1 MSSEEELNLSDVP
14 SEKSVVSCQSVL
26 QLNNAELREVL
37 KRTQLKY
44 QKLAHAYN
52 SLQIEYNTLEAT
64 KSTGSKA
71 RKSLSGEDREVGH
84 ARARFVFAYE
94 LWVDCSILDNHER
107 PLGVDPHNPDRYDT
121 QSTQE
126 LAIIAEVYE
135 SLPSHLQEALAD
147 PRRRPSFISLF
158 QTHAKTER
166 ATIVHTT
173 RQIAGQLFKLDPE
186 YFYSQSDRTAIPELK
201 ALLYNPS
208 KPEEKY
214 PPFPPMLF
222 PLNDCN
228 STSPFMVK
236 ELARFL
242 KSILFGLSTLGGDA
256 AGRRALKSI
265 LWGITETTPGMIA
278 LAATVLTFVCG
289 PDQTFSEKSKGQS
302 CVDWG
307 ERFLLYK
314 QAILKFPPQ
323 YYERLISWYNAQIF
337 GTRKDKTAT
346 SESTSA
352 KKPPPPRK
360 RFGAVDDLIQRMEST
375 DVTSPSSSTTVAPD
389 RPSPTPSFHASALQ
403 PAAASEL
410 NLGDQV
416 RGDPLSEE
424 APQVEAVARTNKKI
438 RGGG

>member
-14 SEKSVVSCQSVL
+14 SENSVVSCQSVS
-26 QLNNAELREVL
+26 QLDNTELREVL
-37 KRTQLKY
+37 KGTQLKY
-44 QKLAHAYN
+44 QKLAHKYN
-52 SLQIEYNTLEAT
+52 SLRIEYDALKAT

-84 ARARFVFAYE
+84 AGRGSCLHTSF
-94 LWVDCSILDNHER
+94 
-107 PLGVDPHNPDRYDT
+107 G
-121 QSTQE
+121 STE
-126 LAIIAEVYE
+126 LAIIAKVYE

-147 PRRRPSFISLF
+147 PRWRPSFITLF

-166 ATIVHTT
+166 ATIVHTA
-173 RQIAGQLFKLDPE
+173 RQIAGQLLKLDAE
-186 YFYSQSDRTAIPELK
+186 YFHSQYDRTAIPELK

-256 AGRRALKSI
+256 AGRRAPKSI

-302 CVDWG
+302 CVHWG

-323 YYERLISWYNAQIF
+323 YYEQLISWYNAQIF

-352 KKPPPPRK
+352 KKPPPPRG

-375 DVTSPSSSTTVAPD
+375 GVMSPSSSTTVAPD
-389 RPSPTPSFHASALQ
+389 RPSPTPSFHASCYGFTLA
-403 PAAASEL
+403 
-410 NLGDQV
+410 G
-416 RGDPLSEE
+416 
-424 APQVEAVARTNKKI
+424 T
-438 RGGG
+438 

>member
-14 SEKSVVSCQSVL
+14 SENSVVSCQSVS
-26 QLNNAELREVL
+26 QLDNTELREVL
-37 KRTQLKY
+37 KGTQLKY
-44 QKLAHAYN
+44 QKLAHKYN
-52 SLQIEYNTLEAT
+52 SLQDR
-64 KSTGSKA
+64 STGSKA

-84 ARARFVFAYE
+84 AGARFVFAYE
-94 LWVDCSILDNHER
+94 LWVDCSILENNDR

-121 QSTQE
+121 RSTQE

-147 PRRRPSFISLF
+147 PRRRPSFITLSS
-158 QTHAKTER
+158 
-166 ATIVHTT
+166 ATIVHTA
-173 RQIAGQLFKLDPE
+173 RQIAGQLLKLDAE
-186 YFYSQSDRTAIPELK
+186 YFHSQYDRTAIPELK
-201 ALLYNPS
+201 VLLYNPS

-222 PLNDCN
+222 PSNDCN

-236 ELARFL
+236 ELAKVAML
-242 KSILFGLSTLGGDA
+242 QGDCTP
-256 AGRRALKSI
+256 KSI

-302 CVDWG
+302 CVHWG

-323 YYERLISWYNAQIF
+323 YYEQLISWYNAQIF

-352 KKPPPPRK
+352 KKPPPPRG
-360 RFGAVDDLIQRMEST
+360 RFGAD
-375 DVTSPSSSTTVAPD
+375 
-389 RPSPTPSFHASALQ
+389 
-403 PAAASEL
+403 
-410 NLGDQV
+410 
-416 RGDPLSEE
+416 
-424 APQVEAVARTNKKI
+424 
-438 RGGG
+438 

>member
-14 SEKSVVSCQSVL
+14 SENSVVSCQSVS
-26 QLNNAELREVL
+26 QLDNTELREVL
-37 KRTQLKY
+37 KGTQLKY
-44 QKLAHAYN
+44 QKLAHKYN
-52 SLQIEYNTLEAT
+52 SLRIEYDALKAT

-84 ARARFVFAYE
+84 AGARFVFAYE
-94 LWVDCSILDNHER
+94 LWVDCSILENNDR
-107 PLGVDPHNPDRYDT
+107 PLGVDPHNPDRYDSR
-121 QSTQE
+121 STQE

-147 PRRRPSFISLF
+147 PRRRPSFITLF

-166 ATIVHTT
+166 ATIVHTA
-173 RQIAGQLFKLDPE
+173 RQIAGQLLKLDAE
-186 YFYSQSDRTAIPELK
+186 YFHSQYDRAAIPELK

-222 PLNDCN
+222 PSNDCN

-256 AGRRALKSI
+256 AGRRAPKSI

-323 YYERLISWYNAQIF
+323 YYEELISWYNAQIF

-352 KKPPPPRK
+352 KKPPPPRG
-360 RFGAVDDLIQRMEST
+360 RFGAVDDLIQRMGST
-375 DVTSPSSSTTVAPD
+375 GVTSPSSSTTVAPD

-410 NLGDQV
+410 NLGDQDP
-416 RGDPLSEE
+416 GDFRAE
-424 APQVEAVARTNKKI
+424 V
-438 RGGG
+438 

>member
-14 SEKSVVSCQSVL
+14 SEKSVVSCQSVS
-26 QLNNAELREVL
+26 QLDNAELREVL

-44 QKLAHAYN
+44 QKLAHMYN

-71 RKSLSGEDREVGH
+71 RKSLSGEDREVRH
-84 ARARFVFAYE
+84 AGARFVFAYK
-94 LWVDCSILDNHER
+94 LWVDCSILENHER

-121 QSTQE
+121 RSTQE

-147 PRRRPSFISLF
+147 LRRRPSFIALF

-166 ATIVHTT
+166 ATIVHT
-173 RQIAGQLFKLDPE
+173 A
-186 YFYSQSDRTAIPELK
+186 QSDRTAIPELK
-201 ALLYNPS
+201 VLLYNPS

-214 PPFPPMLF
+214 PPFLPMLF

-337 GTRKDKTAT
+337 GTRKDKTVT

-360 RFGAVDDLIQRMEST
+360 RFGAVDDLIQCMEST
-375 DVTSPSSSTTVAPD
+375 DVTSPSSSTTMAPNH
-389 RPSPTPSFHASALQ
+389 PSPTPSFHASALQ
-403 PAAASEL
+403 PAAASEHL
-410 NLGDQV
+410 
-416 RGDPLSEE
+416 
-424 APQVEAVARTNKKI
+424 
-438 RGGG
+438 